1 MTEEK
6 KTIPIGGMHC
16 ASCAQTIERAL
27 RKAPGIKEASVNLAT
42 EKAYVT
48 YDPTIPN
55 ENEVIATINSTGYE
69 TRLETKR
76 AIVKIGGM
84 TCASCAQTIENA
96 LKKTEGIVEANV
108 NLATE
113 KAVVVYDP
121 QTIDYETV

>member
-16 ASCAQTIERAL
+16 ASCAQTIEGAL

-48 YDPTIPN
+48 YDPNITN

-69 TRLETKR
+69 ARLETKKSYCKNRRDDLCVLR
-76 AIVKIGGM
+76 ANDRKRVE
-84 TCASCAQTIENA
+84 ENRRHC
-96 LKKTEGIVEANV
+96 
-108 NLATE
+108 
-113 KAVVVYDP
+113 
-121 QTIDYETV
+121 